1 MSESLIDFLRENYI
15 WAVYALTLIISIW
28 SYRKYFDTA
37 LRYFPIIIAYTLF
50 NEVLGHMIRYSESFS
65 LFTKEGW
72 ENVNDLIY
80 NIYSPIFFGYF
91 YFVYWQLNSSARY
104 KQIIKWAAFAM
115 FLAFIVNAIF
125 HNPLRINMYYA
136 NGFASWMLL
145 CCIILYFINRVNW
158 SWNHEKY
165 NLVTWV
171 SAGLT
176 LFYFFFPILF
186 FIGYFKFEIW
196 QQYHL
201 RTVLRILI
209 VIMYLFFC
217 IGFIISRRRAF
228 K

>member
-1 MSESLIDFLRENYI
+1 MSESLIDFIRENYI
-15 WAVYALTLIISIW
+15 WVVYALTLIISIG

-50 NEVLGHMIRYSESFS
+50 NEVLGHLIRFSESFA
-65 LFTKEGW
+65 LFSEQGW
-72 ENVNDLIY
+72 ENANDLIY

-91 YFVYWQLNSSARY
+91 YFVYWKLNASAKLR
-104 KQIIKWAAFAM
+104 QFIKWAAIVTL
-115 FLAFIVNAIF
+115 LAYFVNAIF
-125 HNPLRINMYYA
+125 YNPLKISLFYA
-136 NGFASWMLL
+136 NGLASWVLL
-145 CCIILYFINRVNW
+145 FCIILYFANRKNW

-171 SAGLT
+171 SAGLAI
-176 LFYFFFPILF
+176 FYFFFPILF
-186 FIGYFKFEIW
+186 FVGYLRYELW

-209 VIMYLFFC
+209 VIMYLLFC
-217 IGFIISRRRAF
+217 IGFVISRRRAF

>member
-72 ENVNDLIY
+72 ENVNDIIY

-115 FLAFIVNAIF
+115 FLA
-125 HNPLRINMYYA
+125 P
-136 NGFASWMLL
+136 
-145 CCIILYFINRVNW
+145 
-158 SWNHEKY
+158 
-165 NLVTWV
+165 
-171 SAGLT
+171 
-176 LFYFFFPILF
+176 
-186 FIGYFKFEIW
+186 
-196 QQYHL
+196 HL
-201 RTVLRILI
+201 
-209 VIMYLFFC
+209 
-217 IGFIISRRRAF
+217 
-228 K
+228 